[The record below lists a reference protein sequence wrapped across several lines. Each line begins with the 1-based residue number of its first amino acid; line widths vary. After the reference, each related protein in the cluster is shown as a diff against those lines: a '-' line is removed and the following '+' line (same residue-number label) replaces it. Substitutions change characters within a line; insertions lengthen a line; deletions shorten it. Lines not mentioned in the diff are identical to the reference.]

1 MGVNYKTNS
10 KEDNMNANKL
20 LSAMIIAVMVAS
32 VCAVPFAA
40 AEEPAAEDESV
51 LKEGDSYGLWINISK
66 ADIYRIV
73 NDTNLIKIDDNYVK
87 GLIESEIKKTDENAK
102 NFSLTFDFNAKAGI
116 AASIITVTDEVN
128 TYRATGIVDATLI
141 LNGSYETVAEKYIDV
156 PPDEK
161 IPDYIEENKALIKEN
176 ETLNVRGNASINLGI
191 AIDASISVDNE
202 TGMLKSIDGKIG
214 VYVEMKSES
223 SRYDSYEDVYY
234 KVDDKD
240 EMYGN
245 MYIEAKSFE
254 KDGVTMIQ
262 GNGINSGF
270 GDMDDMFFDVDE
282 MEEIETPFSA
292 EAVEGTLS
300 SIKSITEIDEGMID
314 FVAGIINE
322 NDDIL
327 AKLPDEI
334 KNKEGNALDT
344 DLINLIK
351 ITYLS
356 AINEVFRFIFGDD
369 GLALT
374 DKEVSDIRQSAS
386 DVLNIGMSK
395 ISSKEFTVEFY
406 PDLLSVDDPTKVVKK
421 TVKFGNPV
429 EMTDDVKGFMN
440 APEGKVFIGWYACV
454 FEDGEFTIEF
464 EGPNAIGMVTCDMK
478 LVPVFADKKMSIEAI
493 YDALDDQDEEEI
505 FASLGNN
512 DVFNATKLEGK
523 DNVHIEIS
531 NDSTVGSVM
540 WNFKGNNTDV
550 IGKVEFE
557 NFKLGYDAT
566 KEGSV
571 VTVAF
576 KHSGALP
583 SGTSVT
589 IDMSSSF
596 DAGTVLKVYHIDDDE
611 NKTLVTGTATVGTDG
626 KVTIPIASCS
636 SYSFEANDAFSS
648 IVNVGDDGGSD
659 GGINMLL
666 VGGGIAAVAVIGVG
680 AFLFMRRQ

>member
-40 AEEPAAEDESV
+40 AEEPAAEDKSV

-66 ADIYRIV
+66 ADIYRIA
-73 NDTNLIKIDDNYVK
+73 NEAIGTDLIKIDDNYVK
-87 GLIESEIKKTDENAK
+87 GLIESEIEKTGKEVE

-141 LNGSYETVAEKYIDV
+141 LNGSYETVAKKYIDV
-156 PPDEK
+156 PPEIDDEN
-161 IPDYIEENKALIKEN
+161 ILDYIDEHKDLIEENKI
-176 ETLNVRGNASINLGI
+176 LNVSGNASINLGI
-191 AIDASISVDNE
+191 AIDASISVDNK
-202 TGMLKSIDGKIG
+202 TGILKSIDGKIG
-214 VYVEMKSES
+214 LYVEMKSES
-223 SRYDSYEDVYY
+223 SRYDSCEGVDF
-234 KVDDKD
+234 KVDDKE

-254 KDGVTMIQ
+254 KDNVTMIQ
-262 GNGINSGF
+262 SNGIKSGF
-270 GDMDDMFFDVDE
+270 GDMDDMFFEVDE
-282 MEEIETPFSA
+282 MEDIETPLSA
-292 EAVEGTLS
+292 GVVEGTLS
-300 SIKSITEIDEGMID
+300 SIKSITEIDKEMLGI
-314 FVAGIINE
+314 VAGIINK

-327 AKLPDEI
+327 AKLPDDI
-334 KNKEGNALDT
+334 KNKEGKLDV
-344 DLINLIK
+344 DLIPEE
-351 ITYLS
+351 YLL
-356 AINEVFRFIFGDD
+356 AINKVFGFIFGDD

-429 EMTDDVKGFMN
+429 EMTDDVRSFMN

-454 FEDGEFTIEF
+454 SEDGKLTFKF
-464 EGPNAIGMVTCDMK
+464 EGPDAIGMVTCDMK
-478 LVPVFADKKMSIEAI
+478 LVPVFADKKMSIKDI
-493 YDALDDQDEEEI
+493 YDALDDQNEDEI
-505 FASLGNN
+505 FASLGN
-512 DVFNATKLEGK
+512 DDEFDATKLEGK

-540 WNFKGNNTDV
+540 WNFKGNN
-550 IGKVEFE
+550 IGATGEV
-557 NFKLGYDAT
+557 KLGYDAT

-583 SGTSVT
+583 DGTSVT

-596 DAGTVLKVYHIDDDE
+596 DAGTVLKVYHIVNDE
-611 NKTLVTGTATVGTDG
+611 KTLVTGTATVGTDG

>member
-1 MGVNYKTNS
+1 
-10 KEDNMNANKL
+10 MNANKL

-66 ADIYRIV
+66 ADIYRIA
-73 NDTNLIKIDDNYVK
+73 NEAIGNELIKIDDDSVK
-87 GLIESEIKKTDENAK
+87 ELIKSKILETDKNAK
-102 NFSLTFDFNAKAGI
+102 NFALTFDFKAKAGI

-156 PPDEK
+156 PPEIDDEE
-161 IPDYIEENKALIKEN
+161 IPAYIDEHKDSIEENK
-176 ETLNVRGNASINLGI
+176 TLNVRGNASINLGI

-223 SRYDSYEDVYY
+223 SRYDSFEGVDF

-254 KDGVTMIQ
+254 KDNVTMIQ
-262 GNGINSGF
+262 SNGIKSGF
-270 GDMDDMFFDVDE
+270 GDMDDMFFEVDE
-282 MEEIETPFSA
+282 MEDIETPLSA
-292 EAVEGTLS
+292 GAVEGTLS
-300 SIKSITEIDEGMID
+300 SIKSITEINGDMLEI
-314 FVAGIINE
+314 VAGIINE
-322 NDDIL
+322 KKDIL

-334 KNKEGNALDT
+334 KNKEGKLNT
-344 DLINLIK
+344 DLIK
-351 ITYLS
+351 TYLP
-356 AINEVFRFIFGDD
+356 AINKVFGFIFGDD

-505 FASLGNN
+505 FASLGN
-512 DVFNATKLEGK
+512 DDKFDATKLEGK

-540 WNFKGNNTDV
+540 WNFKGNNIGATGDV
-550 IGKVEFE
+550 
-557 NFKLGYDAT
+557 KLGYTAA

-583 SGTSVT
+583 DGTSVT

-596 DAGTVLKVYHIDDDE
+596 DAGTVLKVYHIVNDE
-611 NKTLVTGTATVGTDG
+611 KTLVTGTATVGTDG

-648 IVNVGDDGGSD
+648 IVNVGDDGGSN

>member
-1 MGVNYKTNS
+1 
-10 KEDNMNANKL
+10 MNANKL

-66 ADIYRIV
+66 ADIYRIA
-73 NDTNLIKIDDNYVK
+73 NEAIGTDLIKIDDNYIK

-102 NFSLTFDFNAKAGI
+102 NISITFDFNAKAGI

-156 PPDEK
+156 PPGTDDEE
-161 IPDYIEENKALIKEN
+161 ISDYIEDHKDSIEENK
-176 ETLNVRGNASINLGI
+176 TLNVRGNASINLGI

-300 SIKSITEIDEGMID
+300 SIKSITEINGDMLEI
-314 FVAGIINE
+314 VAGIINE
-322 NDDIL
+322 KKDIL

-334 KNKEGNALDT
+334 KNKEGKLNT
-344 DLINLIK
+344 DLIK
-351 ITYLS
+351 TYLP
-356 AINEVFRFIFGDD
+356 AINKVFGFIFGDD

-395 ISSKEFTVEFY
+395 ISFKEFTVEFY

-505 FASLGNN
+505 FASLGN
-512 DVFNATKLEGK
+512 DDKFDATKLEGK

-540 WNFKGNNTDV
+540 WNFKGNNIGATGDV
-550 IGKVEFE
+550 
-557 NFKLGYDAT
+557 KLGYTAT